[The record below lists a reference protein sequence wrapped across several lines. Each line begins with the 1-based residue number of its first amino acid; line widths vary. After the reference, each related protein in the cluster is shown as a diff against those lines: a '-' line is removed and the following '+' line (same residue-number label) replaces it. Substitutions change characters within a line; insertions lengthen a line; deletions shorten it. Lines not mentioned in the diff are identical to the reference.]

1 MHATQPISISAVI
14 LYFLLCVSAGHGN
27 GVTGAKPNL
36 NRPLYMITFSAQQ
49 CRWNRH
55 KDNPHGCNYA
65 LYIHIAI
72 SIPTTLIHPSNKF
85 LSTVITEQTKTV
97 SPCSRQPKEEGPS
110 ECLHAMLNMAWRGE
124 CPLLV
129 IK

>member
-65 LYIHIAI
+65 LLYPHRDINSDHFNP
-72 SIPTTLIHPSNKF
+72 SIQQIPFNGYH
-85 LSTVITEQTKTV
+85 
-97 SPCSRQPKEEGPS
+97 
-110 ECLHAMLNMAWRGE
+110 
-124 CPLLV
+124 
-129 IK
+129 